1 MIEHPSR
8 SMVSARRYI
17 LFGLAVLLLL
27 VGGLGAWATIAQ
39 LSGAVISPGVVAV
52 SSNRQTVQH
61 LEGGIIS
68 ALLVRDHQTVA
79 AGQLLVKLDD
89 TQARA
94 TLAII
99 DGRLDL
105 LRAQAARL
113 QAERD
118 GLAAIVVP
126 ESMGDR
132 LEDPAVREIIEG
144 QVELFEARR
153 LALDGETEILTQRVA
168 QLEDQIGGLEAQQAA
183 KDSQIE
189 LISEEL
195 VGLERLYRQGY
206 APRTRVLEL
215 QRARERLRGEVGE
228 HLADLA
234 RAQTR
239 IGETRLQIIQLQ
251 WDVREAAV
259 EQLREVQAQIYDLE
273 QRRAAALDE
282 LKRLDIYAP
291 VAGAVVDMSVHT
303 VGGVAAPRQPLMDI
317 VPEEDELVIEA
328 QIAPHDID
336 KIAGG
341 LPAVVRLS
349 AFDLRTTPELNGTV
363 FAVSADRLIDE
374 TRGVAYYQVD
384 VRIPESE
391 LARLEDLTLLPGM
404 PAEVFINTGERS
416 ALSYLVKPLA
426 DSLAHVFRED

>member
-1 MIEHPSR
+1 MIDHPIR

-68 ALLVRDHQTVA
+68 ALLVRDHEAVE
-79 AGQLLVKLDD
+79 AGQLLLKLDD

-118 GLAAIVVP
+118 GLEAIEVP
-126 ESMGDR
+126 ASIGDR
-132 LEDPAVREIIEG
+132 LAEPAVREIIDG

-153 LALDGETEILTQRVA
+153 LALDGETEILTQRIA
-168 QLEDQIGGLEAQQAA
+168 QLEDEIGGLQAQQSA
-183 KDSQIE
+183 KESQIG

-215 QRARERLRGEVGE
+215 QRGRERLSGEVGE

-234 RAQTR
+234 RARTR
-239 IGETRLQIIQLQ
+239 IGETRLQIIQLR
-251 WDVREAAV
+251 WDVREEAV
-259 EQLREVQAQIYDLE
+259 EQLREVQAQIYDLD

-291 VAGAVVDMSVHT
+291 VAGAVVGLSVHT
-303 VGGVAAPRQPLMDI
+303 VGGVAAPGQPLMDI

-328 QIAPHDID
+328 QIAPTDID

-349 AFDLRTTPELNGTV
+349 AFNLRTTPELNGTV
-363 FAVSADRLIDE
+363 FAVSADRLVDE
-374 TRGVAYYQVD
+374 TRGFAYYQVG

-426 DSLAHVFRED
+426 DSLAHVFREE

>member
-126 ESMGDR
+126 ESMDDR
-132 LEDPAVREIIEG
+132 LEEPAVREIIDG

-195 VGLERLYRQGY
+195 VGLEQLYRQGY

-215 QRARERLRGEVGE
+215 QRARERLPGEVGE